1 MAARPPSEP
10 PLKEEGMNK
19 KAATGTTIDST
30 SFSSSSSSSNP
41 TQSSTTTTTPKFPF
55 NSSPS
60 PEPLPVVSESSV
72 QLSAIR
78 RADALLEQN
87 DYEGAIQAYTN
98 ILTAYQGDNNK
109 KKPEQEEEEE
119 QVDQSGEPEK
129 NDKERSESSEP
140 TTSTTEE
147 DNKDDAPLSAHDRAY
162 SHVQRAKAYRGVE
175 KYADAVKDLE
185 LSLLYVPKRCYCYNE
200 KAEILYEK
208 FHRYDAAIRVCQS
221 SLSLDKRPWHNKRA
235 YIMRAL
241 LAWQKQ
247 DHRLALYLLGLIG
260 SEDPQVQ
267 EHKAS
272 ILNEIGRVQEAIYA
286 ADAGIRRCEKKDSA
300 LTAKL
305 YVERGHAFKIH
316 GEIQNALNEYE
327 TAISFSD
334 KELDIFIPYALAL
347 YEADDVQR
355 ALETLQDV
363 LRANSSHFVAN
374 YNFALMLYRRAF
386 DSASEGY
393 SSNNSNETSNNQEEQ
408 FPTLNSVTLDDIKE
422 YVDECLKKA
431 PNDFDC
437 LYLKA
442 EILMDQNKVEE
453 AMEIYRIILEVHPNH
468 YDITLRLIDALLT
481 FKRGEDAL
489 DKADE
494 LLKAYP
500 DDQYLAERRYQISF
514 QYPR

>member
-1 MAARPPSEP
+1 
-10 PLKEEGMNK
+10 
-19 KAATGTTIDST
+19 
-30 SFSSSSSSSNP
+30 
-41 TQSSTTTTTPKFPF
+41 
-55 NSSPS
+55 
-60 PEPLPVVSESSV
+60 VSEASV

-78 RADALLEQN
+78 RADALLERK
-87 DYEGAIQAYTN
+87 DYEEAIQAYTN
-98 ILTAYQGDNNK
+98 ILTAYQGNSNK
-109 KKPEQEEEEE
+109 EQEEEEE
-119 QVDQSGEPEK
+119 QVDQSEEPEK
-129 NDKERSESSEP
+129 SDYKERTESEEKSTDP
-140 TTSTTEE
+140 T
-147 DNKDDAPLSAHDRAY
+147 LSAHDRAY
-162 SHVQRAKAYRGVE
+162 VHVQRAKAYRAVD
-175 KYADAVKDLE
+175 KYTDAIKDLE
-185 LSLLYVPKRCYCYNE
+185 LSLLYVPKRCHCYNE

-208 FHRYDAAIRVCQS
+208 LERYDAAIRVCQS

-286 ADAGIRRCEKKDSA
+286 ADAGIRKCGKKDTA

-327 TAISFSD
+327 TAISFD
-334 KELDIFIPYALAL
+334 DNQLDIFIPYALAL
-347 YEADDVQR
+347 YEANEVQR

-363 LRANSSHFVAN
+363 LRANPFHFVAN
-374 YNFALMLYRRAF
+374 YNFALMLYRRAYE
-386 DSASEGY
+386 SVSSEEY
-393 SSNNSNETSNNQEEQ
+393 PRENDETSGGQE
-408 FPTLNSVTLDDIKE
+408 FPTLKSATLDDIMK
-422 YVDECLKKA
+422 YVTHCLQQA
-431 PNDFDC
+431 PNDFDS

-442 EILMDQNKVEE
+442 EILMDQDKVED
-453 AMEIYRIILEVHPNH
+453 AMGIYRSILEVHPNH
-468 YDITLRLIDALLT
+468 YDITLRLIDALLAL
-481 FKRGEDAL
+481 KRGEDAL
-489 DKADE
+489 DAADE
-494 LLKAYP
+494 LLKVYP